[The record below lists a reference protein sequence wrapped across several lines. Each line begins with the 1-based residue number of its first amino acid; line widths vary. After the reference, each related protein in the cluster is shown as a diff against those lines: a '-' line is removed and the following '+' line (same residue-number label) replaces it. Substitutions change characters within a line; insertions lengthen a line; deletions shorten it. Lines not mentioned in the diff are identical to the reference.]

1 MFKKRENV
9 EEIEEGNLLSPK
21 FDNDGLIPVITM
33 CSKTRDILMHGYM
46 NVEAL
51 KKTIETK
58 EAHYFSRSRNTIWH
72 KGKTSGFTQLVK
84 EIRIDDD
91 QDSIWLTVDIGD
103 GASCHVGYRS
113 CFYREVPLGPI
124 ENGRKI
130 EMKFLEKEKKFEKI
144 IRQRRKLRERM
155 GFKIYQ
161 NVWTFNRKSKN
172 P

>member
-9 EEIEEGNLLSPK
+9 AEIEEGKLLSPK

-33 CSKTRDILMHGYM
+33 CAKTKDILMHGYM

-58 EAHYFSRSRNTIWH
+58 EAHYFSRSRNAIWH
-72 KGKTSGFTQLVK
+72 KGKTSGFTQKVT

-91 QDSIWLTVDIGD
+91 QDCVWLRVDVKG

-113 CFYREVPLGPI
+113 CFYRSIPLD
-124 ENGRKI
+124 NSSSKVVL
-130 EMKFLEKEKKFEKI
+130 KFEEKEKVFDPEEVYKGAPNPT
-144 IRQRRKLRERM
+144 KL
-155 GFKIYQ
+155 
-161 NVWTFNRKSKN
+161 
-172 P
+172 